1 MFLGVASRNG
11 RVEVFL
17 PQNVGPHYSGPT
29 YPQLLIVIRQFV
41 HVFPAHAENR
51 KKLVYHST

>member
-17 PQNVGPHYSGPT
+17 PQNVVPPYSGPT
-29 YPQLLIVIRQFV
+29 HPQLLIVIRQLWF
-41 HVFPAHAENR
+41 FPAHAENR